1 MCWFSHFLFAF
12 IYELGK
18 SQFTSVAYCN
28 FQEPLILF
36 QTCGPVGWVMRDPVY
51 IVCAAIKALGDKH
64 DPLGFCFSTRD
75 VLGFICE
82 GCHLCNSQTLTQPQ
96 LPPQPPW
103 LLLSR
108 SQEDWKTEPG
118 TSWFWCEKLFSLVL
132 KGWVMFF
139 KAVKLIPDLFMA
151 VRATD
156 VFLELWYYT

>member
-1 MCWFSHFLFAF
+1 MWSSWMGYERPCLYHMCGHKESFGRQAWS
-12 IYELGK
+12 
-18 SQFTSVAYCN
+18 S
-28 FQEPLILF
+28 
-36 QTCGPVGWVMRDPVY
+36 
-51 IVCAAIKALGDKH
+51 
-64 DPLGFCFSTRD
+64 GFCFSTRD

-156 VFLELWYYT
+156 VFLELLILYLTFTFSSAWLCKAGKAE